1 MKLLNFKHFGLLL
14 VLTFCILSS
23 IYGQEYALTVQ
34 VSNIKEKKGK
44 MIVSIFNN
52 LNDYLKEGKE
62 YCKKIIVVKD
72 SIIKYTF
79 KKLPKGAY
87 AVALYHD
94 VNEDGRCNKS
104 LIGVPKEGF
113 GFSKN
118 KKPFIGAPSFD
129 DVKIDLSQDKSII
142 INLIHY

>member
-1 MKLLNFKHFGLLL
+1 MKILNFKYFGLLL
-14 VLTFCILSS
+14 VLTFCILRS
-23 IYGQEYALTVQ
+23 ISGQEYALTVQ

-72 SIIKYTF
+72 SIINYTF
-79 KKLPKGAY
+79 KKLPKGVY

-94 VNEDGRCNKS
+94 VNEDGKCNKS
-104 LIGVPKEGF
+104 LIGIPKEGF

-129 DVKIDLSQDKSII
+129 DVKIDLSQDRSII